1 MDKMWFYVEGG
12 QRQGPVPLEIL
23 IDKLLAAPE
32 PHRVL
37 VWHQELASWQE
48 AGSLPELSGRLPPPR
63 PSIQPVY
70 AAPESV
76 PFEDA
81 ETIAGLYRRLVLLV
95 GAQLLLG
102 FFFQFL
108 AAGVSS
114 VAPRIAA
121 SLISS
126 ATLLVLLGVL
136 AALAVTAYK
145 LAPYLGAGV
154 PLLWAIAMFLPCIN
168 ILTLLVLSSKA
179 QSWCRRYGIKVGFL
193 GPTKE
198 SIEELRRR
206 VMTSPFE

>member
-63 PSIQPVY
+63 PSIQPTY

-81 ETIAGLYRRLVLLV
+81 EAIAGLYRRLVLLV

-114 VAPRIAA
+114 VVPRIAA

-126 ATLLVLLGVL
+126 
-136 AALAVTAYK
+136 AVTAYK
-145 LAPYLGAGV
+145 LAPYLGSGV